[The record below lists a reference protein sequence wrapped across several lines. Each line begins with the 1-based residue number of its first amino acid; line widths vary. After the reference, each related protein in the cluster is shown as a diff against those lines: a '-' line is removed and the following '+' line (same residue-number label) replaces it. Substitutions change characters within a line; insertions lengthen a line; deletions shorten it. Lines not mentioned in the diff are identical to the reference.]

1 MIRVITLEALD
12 QKVEN
17 VDQKIVALE
26 DFDKK
31 IENIDQKI
39 VALEDFD
46 KKVVRPS
53 GSTMA
58 GRQTFSEAS
67 NFES

>member
-17 VDQKIVALE
+17 VDRKIVALE

-39 VALEDFD
+39 LALEDFD

-58 GRQTFSEAS
+58 RRQTF
-67 NFES
+67 F